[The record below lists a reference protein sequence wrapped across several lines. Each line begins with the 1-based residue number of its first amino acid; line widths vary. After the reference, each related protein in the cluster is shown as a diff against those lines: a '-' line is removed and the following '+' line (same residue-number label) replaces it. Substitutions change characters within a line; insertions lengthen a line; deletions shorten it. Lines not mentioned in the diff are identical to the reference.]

1 MLIPSSCFATCRL
14 GSRLAGP
21 CSEFHQEQGQWR
33 EGGWH
38 LPWFHRS
45 LALCIASQS
54 VPLRGKDSPSA
65 QLGHQLREAQDGLLD
80 LSSSSGVE
88 LLPIFEFDESQVPW
102 THPQTGEHLC
112 QYWGYQ
118 TCGLVG
124 LFGRVFEGVSRLLQ
138 HSHATLC
145 PRINFETLGG
155 HRVGLRMLD
164 VLETLSVFRWS
175 SRLLFASCIGTASRW
190 S

>member
-33 EGGWH
+33 EGSWH

-124 LFGRVFEGVSRLLQ
+124 LFGRVERPFRGSYNTPMQRFALESTSKPWAAIVWASGCLMSLRL
-138 HSHATLC
+138 
-145 PRINFETLGG
+145 
-155 HRVGLRMLD
+155 
-164 VLETLSVFRWS
+164 
-175 SRLLFASCIGTASRW
+175 
-190 S
+190 